1 MLLTEYNETET
12 MELFR
17 QEGLEE
23 GMEKG
28 IEKERITGIRNIMDK
43 LHYSSD
49 KAMDFMNIPREDW
62 PRYKLLLNESSSVP
76 SYE

>member
-17 QEGLEE
+17 QEGREE
-23 GMEKG
+23 GRE
-28 IEKERITGIRNIMDK
+28 EERITGIRNIMAK

>member
-17 QEGLEE
+17 QKGREE
-23 GMEKG
+23 GRE
-28 IEKERITGIRNIMDK
+28 EERITGIRNIMDK